1 MRIISIRFVCSILF
15 TAAIFVSSSDAQ
27 SSSRSPVFSSP
38 AVPAISNPAVSNPV
52 ISSSSTPIANPS
64 NYIPS
69 AGDSTGY
76 QQAPVSTSSPVY
88 QSQGSAGC
96 SSCVGGSSNFG
107 KMPTYQSAV
116 VPGCCGQPNTCAP
129 TFSPCSYIP
138 SYGGGFCFGKCA
150 NRPIFGRWSGY

>member
-38 AVPAISNPAVSNPV
+38 AVPTISNPV
-52 ISSSSTPIANPS
+52 ISSTPTPIADPS
-64 NYIPS
+64 IYVPS